1 MNQIKM
7 QIVDSDQ
14 KSNFLKFEKDPQF
27 HLLND
32 KFYFQVHW
40 SNLYFVQHWGSEIRL
55 IIRSKYI
62 SEEVNCTY

>member
-32 KFYFQVHW
+32 KFYFQVH
-40 SNLYFVQHWGSEIRL
+40 
-55 IIRSKYI
+55 
-62 SEEVNCTY
+62 